1 MGNDVSARHLH
12 QLRLYLRPGRRM
24 VPRPGHHKY
33 PVWRLAGLPIWF
45 SHSSCLGFF
54 SPGYQRNQLAQCDG
68 ISKPTRGVLWL
79 EDMRTWH
86 RLERRFHL
94 EPDDLGTAL
103 DRAALFAA
111 PSVDR
116 KSTRLN
122 SSHLGI
128 SYAV

>member
-1 MGNDVSARHLH
+1 MCFCFFFFFQAEDGIRDYKVTGVQTCA
-12 QLRLYLRPGRRM
+12 
-24 VPRPGHHKY
+24 
-33 PVWRLAGLPIWF
+33 LPISIWF
-45 SHSSCLGFF
+45 SHSSCLGLF

-103 DRAALFAA
+103 DRVALFAA
-111 PSVDR
+111 PSLLRQQIGRASCRERV
-116 KSTRLN
+116 
-122 SSHLGI
+122 
-128 SYAV
+128 